1 MQTILTKVLLMTLF
15 SSLIFAYSTPT
26 YSLNMSINQQTLRV
40 GEPLILSLSLH
51 YTHLE
56 EYMIITPSLKD
67 FSVKEIADT
76 EVKDKN
82 DEWINTIKYELTPKK
97 SGHFLIPSQSANIE
111 YLDKNYKGFNDR
123 HKYLHKLTI
132 DSNTL
137 HLNILSLPDNITING
152 LYELSTKVDT
162 YTIEKNRPIKYTI
175 MLKGEGNLKSLD
187 TIKLDIPHTTIY
199 TQKSICRNGVI
210 TKTFDILSS
219 QTFSIPALSLDY
231 YNKIFQEVRTLKTE
245 AYTIKYKNKEEQ
257 KQYPLPLLGVLLLLT
272 LIMMFW
278 FRTGRKKL
286 DRLALL
292 KKIHDKNIFFK
303 KCVVFM
309 GKDKNLDILIYKL
322 ETVETKEFKGLK
334 KKILK
339 KLHDISLF
347 ET

>member
-1 MQTILTKVLLMTLF
+1 
-15 SSLIFAYSTPT
+15 
-26 YSLNMSINQQTLRV
+26 
-40 GEPLILSLSLH
+40 
-51 YTHLE
+51 
-56 EYMIITPSLKD
+56 
-67 FSVKEIADT
+67 
-76 EVKDKN
+76 
-82 DEWINTIKYELTPKK
+82 
-97 SGHFLIPSQSANIE
+97 
-111 YLDKNYKGFNDR
+111 
-123 HKYLHKLTI
+123 
-132 DSNTL
+132 
-137 HLNILSLPDNITING
+137 
-152 LYELSTKVDT
+152 
-162 YTIEKNRPIKYTI
+162 

-257 KQYPLPLLGVLLLLT
+257 RQYPLLLLGVLLLLT
-272 LIMMFW
+272 LIMMFL